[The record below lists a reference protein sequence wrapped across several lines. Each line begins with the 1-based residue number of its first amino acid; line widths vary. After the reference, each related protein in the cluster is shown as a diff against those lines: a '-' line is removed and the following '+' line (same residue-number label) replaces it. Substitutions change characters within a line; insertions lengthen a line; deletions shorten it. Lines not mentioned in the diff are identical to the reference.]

1 MEFGRYS
8 MIVNTRLLAESA
20 VQVFLGVGA
29 VLLAVSALAEG
40 LESKVR

>member
-1 MEFGRYS
+1 MT
-8 MIVNTRLLAESA
+8 INTALLAESA

-40 LESKVR
+40 LRTKCADYATV

>member
-1 MEFGRYS
+1 MERGWYS
-8 MIVNTRLLAESA
+8 MSINTGLLAEAA

-40 LESKVR
+40 LENQVR